1 MNTYNRPNSKQN
13 YAAYRKRCRR
23 NRFFDQLTFITV
35 MCSIVLIL
43 FLFVFT
49 FVKGIICIASHDHST
64 KEVVVTHIIPEAV
77 VTETVTV
84 DVNMVLDPAEPAQ
97 TLNAPTV
104 EKPVEKQEEP
114 EKEFIGEFTITYY
127 CSCQKCCGVWATK
140 RPVVN
145 GKEIVYTASGA
156 IAEVG
161 ITVAVDPS
169 KIPYGTKLYI
179 EGVGYRVA
187 QDCGGAI
194 KENRID
200 VYMADHEAAL
210 EAGKHLANVYIV
222 NDN

>member
-1 MNTYNRPNSKQN
+1 MNTYNRPYNRPYNKPN

-23 NRFFDQLTFITV
+23 NRFFNQLTFVTV

-43 FLFVFT
+43 FLFSFI
-49 FVKGIICIASHDHST
+49 FVKGIICVAQHDHDT
-64 KEVVVTHIIPEAV
+64 KEVVVTPVIPEAT

-84 DVNMVLDPAEPAQ
+84 DVNLVLDPVEPTQ
-97 TLNAPTV
+97 TLDIPA
-104 EKPVEKQEEP
+104 VEKQEEP

-194 KENRID
+194 RENRID

-210 EAGKHLANVYIV
+210 EAGKHSANVYLV

>member
-1 MNTYNRPNSKQN
+1 MNTYNRPYNNPYNRPNRKVHSKS
-13 YAAYRKRCRR
+13 CRR
-23 NRFFDQLTFITV
+23 NRFLDQLTFVTFI
-35 MCSIVLIL
+35 CSIVLIL
-43 FLFVFT
+43 FLFSF
-49 FVKGIICIASHDHST
+49 FFIKGIICVAQHSHNA
-64 KEVVVTHIIPEAV
+64 KEAVAVPVATEAV
-77 VTETVTV
+77 VKETVTV
-84 DVNMVLDPAEPAQ
+84 DVSLVLDPVEPSQ
-97 TLNAPTV
+97 PLEAPIV
-104 EKPVEKQEEP
+104 ETQKQP

-194 KENRID
+194 RENRID
-200 VYMADHEAAL
+200 VYMADHESAL
-210 EAGKHLANVYIV
+210 EAGKHFANVYIV